1 MHPVSHSDQRERET
15 LDEILEGVKSMSTQL
30 TALQAQVAQNTS
42 VEQSAATLING
53 LASQLA
59 AAIAA
64 QNNGDTAALPALQSE
79 LASSATALAAA
90 ITANTPA
97 APPAPP
103 AGS

>member
-15 LDEILEGVKSMSTQL
+15 LDEFLEGVKAMSTQL

-42 VEQSAATLING
+42 VEQSAVTLING

-64 QNNGDTAALPALQSE
+64 QNNGTPWALPALQSE
-79 LASSATALAAA
+79 LASRATAPAAA
-90 ITANTPA
+90 IRANTPA